1 MSHFPYL
8 FFDEFVVRTPLFS
21 CTDFRTYMGKDEIPE
36 ITLKKIYAD
45 PVFQEAIYLASPFLH
60 GELVKWLSTEY
71 PYAAKEEQ
79 KLRNTLLKY
88 FCRISTRSTPF
99 GLFSGVGQGKFSAS
113 PDPLGK
119 ENISSASLSGDWLR
133 DTKLD
138 MHFLVSLAQHF
149 VKTRE
154 IRDQLLFYPNNSMY
168 KIGNKIRYIEY
179 QYTQGKRDYI
189 ISSAPL
195 SEELQQ
201 VLEFSRSGKT
211 IHETAQI
218 LINEEISGEEAAEFI
233 EELIDNQLLVSQ
245 LEPNVSGGDFMDLLI
260 SALTKIH
267 AGDAASILK
276 NIKDKLEKLDL
287 HIGNPATL
295 YAETEDLIRSFDTVY
310 DRKFLF
316 QTDLYSKNEFFLSPH
331 WKKELKK
338 GICFLNKIT
347 LPQTETTFQKF
358 KQAFSERFE
367 AEEVPLLYVLD
378 AEVGIGYR
386 QGVSAKGLHPY
397 LNDLK
402 LPASSKKQNRSIHFN
417 SVLTILNEKLQDALV
432 FQHEKIEL
440 SDQDFDS
447 FEENWDDLPDTQS
460 FLTEIISEDH
470 REKLFIN
477 SSTTC
482 SGANFLGRFHSEKSE
497 IRNLAKAI
505 AHKENELNSDSILA
519 EIIHLP
525 EARIGNI
532 IRRPSLRKY
541 EIPYLAQSDLPA
553 DQQISVDDL
562 YISLKNDQ
570 IVLRSK
576 RLNKEVKPYL
586 TNAHNYA
593 FETLPVYHFLSDLYS
608 QNIRTGLYFDW
619 GGLEDIYR
627 FLPRVE
633 YGNIILAKARW
644 KITDRDILHLLPII
658 SDKNHFLAE
667 LTKWR
672 TQMKIPAWIQWAHFD
687 NTLALH
693 LDNYDMAQ
701 MFIQIVKSEKSLA
714 VEEFLYHETHDHKQE
729 FIFSLYKA
737 ETLKKTGA

>member
-1 MSHFPYL
+1 MSRFPYL

-21 CTDFRTYMGKDEIPE
+21 CTDFRRHMGKDETPE
-36 ITLKKIYAD
+36 TTLKELYAN

-60 GELVKWLSTEY
+60 GELVKWLSTEHQ
-71 PYAAKEEQ
+71 YAVKEDQ
-79 KLRNTLLKY
+79 KLKNTLLKY

-99 GLFSGVGQGKFSAS
+99 GLFSGVGLGKFSAS
-113 PDPLGK
+113 PDPLDKG
-119 ENISSASLSGDWLR
+119 NHTQNSLTEAWLR

-154 IRDQLLFYPNNSMY
+154 IRDQLLFYPNNSIY
-168 KIGNKIRYIEY
+168 KIGNRIRYIEY
-179 QYTQGKRDYI
+179 QYTHGKRDYI

-211 IHETAQI
+211 IHEIAEI
-218 LINEEISGEEAAEFI
+218 LVNEEITKEEALEFI

-245 LEPNVSGGDFMDLLI
+245 LEPNVSGADFLDLLI
-260 SALTKIH
+260 SVLTKIN
-267 AGDAASILK
+267 AGDAATVLK
-276 NIKDKLEKLDL
+276 NIKDKLDKLDL

-295 YAETEDLIRSFDTVY
+295 YAETEDLIKSFNTEY
-310 DRKFLF
+310 DKKFLF
-316 QTDLYSKNEFFLSPH
+316 QTDLYFKNEFCLSPH

-338 GICFLNKIT
+338 AICFLNKIT

-386 QGVSAKGLHPY
+386 QGVSSKGLHPY

-402 LPASSKKQNRSIHFN
+402 FPASTKKPTRSIHFN
-417 SVLTILNEKLQDALV
+417 SVFTILNEKLQDALL
-432 FQHEKIEL
+432 FQREKIEL
-440 SDQDFDS
+440 SDQDFES
-447 FEENWDDLPDTQS
+447 FEENWNDLPDTQS

-470 REKLFIN
+470 QEKIFIN

-482 SGANFLGRFHSEKSE
+482 SAANFLGRFHSEKSG
-497 IRNLAKAI
+497 IRDLTKAI
-505 AHKENELNSDSILA
+505 ARKENELNSECILA

-532 IRRPSLRKY
+532 IRRPSLREY
-541 EIPYLAQSDLPA
+541 EIPYLAQSALPVEN
-553 DQQISVDDL
+553 QISVDDL

-576 RLNKEVKPYL
+576 RLNREVKPYL

-593 FETLPVYHFLSDLYS
+593 FETLPAYHFLSDLYS
-608 QNIRTGLYFDW
+608 QNIRTGMYFDW
-619 GGLEDIYR
+619 GGLEHIYR

-633 YGNIILAKARW
+633 YGNIILSKARW
-644 KITDRDILHLLPII
+644 KITDKDISHLLPLI

-672 TQMKIPAWIQWAHFD
+672 TQTKIPAWIQWAHFD
-687 NTLALH
+687 NTLTLH
-693 LDNYDMAQ
+693 LDNYEMAQ
-701 MFIQIVKSEKSLA
+701 MFVQIVKTEKSLP
-714 VEEFLYHETHDHKQE
+714 VEEFLYHETNDHKQE

-737 ETLKKTGA
+737 ETLKKPEA